1 MSSTAGSGLCVLVLY
16 ETPLIAPMLGE
27 VLAPHNG
34 IVHLAAFQVL
44 CCDLQ
49 AAAHLA
55 SRSLLARPPA
65 RQMLSCLLQMNTWA
79 LPLVQSTGYNCTAI
93 V

>member
-1 MSSTAGSGLCVLVLY
+1 
-16 ETPLIAPMLGE
+16 MLGE

-65 RQMLSCLLQMNTWA
+65 RQMLRA
-79 LPLVQSTGYNCTAI
+79 V
-93 V
+93 